1 MKRIIILLMTLLVS
15 ISVSMAQIKTKGSF
29 SSLVTPQNIDFEID
43 FSSGTYK
50 GLTYDELL
58 DLVCPGTNQAEQW
71 AIKASS
77 LKGSFMHYFVE
88 RIAPKGYMIGS
99 YKDGQTSYRLTMHI
113 NYVSPKGDVSAT
125 YIVTEISTGNVV
137 LEFKDTSEGGMF
149 GTFMNLFGDG
159 LREAGD
165 RAGKFFAKGVRRG
178 K

>member
-1 MKRIIILLMTLLVS
+1 MKRIIILFILILANISLS
-15 ISVSMAQIKTKGSF
+15 IAQIKTKGSF
-29 SSLVTPQNIDFEID
+29 SSLVTPQNIDLEID
-43 FSSGTYK
+43 FTSGTYK

-58 DLVCPGTNQAEQW
+58 NLVCPGTNQTEQW

-77 LKGSFMHYFVE
+77 LRGSFMHYFVE
-88 RIAPKGYMIGS
+88 RIAPKGYMVGS
-99 YKDGQTSYRLTMHI
+99 YKDGQARYRLTMQI

-125 YIVTEISTGNVV
+125 YIITDINTGEEVV
-137 LEFKDTSEGGMF
+137 EFKDTSEGGMF

-165 RAGKFFAKGVRRG
+165 RAGKFFIKGVKRG